1 MKENLLY
8 YHVSNHLK
16 SIEKHLAAYSKN
28 GKPKHLHLLRLD
40 IKVAKALFSFAEDL
54 YNEPYSAIELKSVF
68 QKTGEIREIQ
78 IISSSK
84 HLPEKLIREL
94 KKKENFL
101 KKQLRRDI
109 PKYVKFIE
117 SFRKGVILPSDLPD
131 KQMIK
136 VYFEKEF
143 MKANQDFQNQD
154 REGLHQFRKS
164 IKKMM
169 FVYDVLPKKLRKEID
184 LNERHINKLQEKVGN
199 WHDTYCS
206 IEFLSYQY
214 FKQKPVEYI
223 AKLKQKEIRQFNA
236 LFKIDKPLKRIPLAF
251 MK

>member
-8 YHVSNHLK
+8 YHVSDHLK
-16 SIEKHLAAYSKN
+16 SIEKHLHAYSKK
-28 GKPKHLHLLRLD
+28 GKSKHLHLLRLD

-101 KKQLRRDI
+101 KKQLQRDI
-109 PKYVKFIE
+109 PKYIKFIE
-117 SFRKGVILPSDLPD
+117 SFRKGVNLLSVLPD
-131 KQMIK
+131 KEIIK
-136 VYFEKEF
+136 AYFEKELI
-143 MKANQDFQNQD
+143 KANQDFQNQD

-164 IKKMM
+164 IKKLM
-169 FVYDVLPKKLRKEID
+169 FVYNVLPKKIKKEVNLD
-184 LNERHINKLQEKVGN
+184 EQHINKLQEKVGN
-199 WHDTYCS
+199 WHDTYSS
-206 IEFLSYQY
+206 IEFLSYQF

-223 AKLKQKEIRQFNA
+223 SKLKQKEIRQFTA
-236 LFKIDKPLKRIPLAF
+236 LFKNR
-251 MK
+251 

>member
-8 YHVSNHLK
+8 YHVSDHLK
-16 SIEKHLAAYSKN
+16 SIEKHLSAYSKN

-54 YNEPYSAIELKSVF
+54 YNEPYSVIELKSVF
-68 QKTGEIREIQ
+68 QKTGEIRDIQ

-84 HLPEKLIREL
+84 HLPERLIREL

-109 PKYVKFIE
+109 PNYIKFIE
-117 SFRKGVILPSDLPD
+117 SFRKGVTLPSALPD
-131 KQMIK
+131 TEIIK
-136 VYFEKEF
+136 AYFEKEL
-143 MKANQDFQNQD
+143 MKANQDFLNKD

-164 IKKMM
+164 IKKLM
-169 FVYDVLPKKLRKEID
+169 FVYNAIPNKVRKEVHLD
-184 LNERHINKLQEKVGN
+184 EQYINKLQEKVGN
-199 WHDTYCS
+199 WHDIYS
-206 IEFLSYQY
+206 SLEFLSYHY

-223 AKLKQKEIRQFNA
+223 SKLRQKEVKQFNA
-236 LFKIDKPLKRIPLAF
+236 LFANEKSP
-251 MK
+251 

>member
-8 YHVSNHLK
+8 YHVSDHLK
-16 SIEKHLAAYSKN
+16 SIEKHLCAYSKN
-28 GKPKHLHLLRLD
+28 GKPKLLHLLRLD

-78 IISSSK
+78 IIRSSK

-101 KKQLRRDI
+101 KKQFRSDI
-109 PKYVKFIE
+109 PKYIKFIE
-117 SFRKGVILPSDLPD
+117 SFRKGFNLPSTLPD
-131 KQMIK
+131 KQIIK
-136 VYFEKEF
+136 VYFEKELV
-143 MKANQDFQNQD
+143 KANQDFQNQD
-154 REGLHQFRKS
+154 RGGLHQFRKS
-164 IKKMM
+164 IKKLM
-169 FVYDVLPKKLRKEID
+169 FIYNALPKKIKKEVNLD
-184 LNERHINKLQEKVGN
+184 EQHINKLQEEVGN
-199 WHDTYCS
+199 WHDTYSS

-223 AKLKQKEIRQFNA
+223 SKLKQKEIKQFNA
-236 LFKIDKPLKRIPLAF
+236 LFKNG
-251 MK
+251 

>member
-54 YNEPYSAIELKSVF
+54 HNEPYSAIELNSVF

-101 KKQLRRDI
+101 KKQFRRDI
-109 PKYVKFIE
+109 PKYIKFIE
-117 SFRKGVILPSDLPD
+117 SFRKVVTLPSALPD
-131 KQMIK
+131 KQIIK
-136 VYFEKEF
+136 VYFENEL
-143 MKANQDFQNQD
+143 MKANQDFLNQD
-154 REGLHQFRKS
+154 REGLHQFRKN
-164 IKKMM
+164 IKKLM
-169 FVYDVLPKKLRKEID
+169 FVYNALPKKMRKEID
-184 LNERHINKLQEKVGN
+184 LNEQHINKLQEKVGN
-199 WHDTYCS
+199 WHDTYSS
-206 IEFLSYQY
+206 IEFLSYHY

-223 AKLKQKEIRQFNA
+223 SKLKQEEIKQFNA
-236 LFKIDKPLKRIPLAF
+236 LFANDKPFK
-251 MK
+251 